1 VLVLSLYH
9 DELFFPLGQFFAV
22 WDSSDLNCQ
31 IWNYSDIARIS
42 RKPGLCSLPLVAL
55 AIIATAKKYIDIY
68 FHNAPLRTIKLN
80 NDHYGPFQPYEHG

>member
-1 VLVLSLYH
+1 MLVLSLYH

-55 AIIATAKKYIDIY
+55 ANHCNSQKIYRYI
-68 FHNAPLRTIKLN
+68 FSQCPLEN
-80 NDHYGPFQPYEHG
+80 Y